1 MNRKYVQS
9 RLAGPKST
17 TTTLG
22 GSNIGSA
29 STNIMKRRTNNT
41 YKVATTPRDPL
52 GFSLN
57 GTSTRSISVG
67 KESLM
72 SRGPSC
78 CASGSFK
85 KVQISVKN
93 TKGMLATRFR
103 WRKTPVPGQP
113 TIQTIYNRWVSTEQ
127 TGNMITGSSE
137 EYIANKSRISG
148 AGGKCG
154 VINKPTQGNC
164 GAIAG
169 KDDCLANKSK
179 VKNKTCVGSCGTRIE
194 QKRNYPEEHAKFH
207 TFIKDAS
214 DANINAVRRRAGRVI
229 EPTGLNKPFP
239 FNTPANECSGL
250 VADQATNTR
259 IQKAYFDQ

>member
-29 STNIMKRRTNNT
+29 STNIMKRRSNNT

-57 GTSTRSISVG
+57 GTSTRSIPVG

-72 SRGPSC
+72 SRNPSC
-78 CASGSFK
+78 CAAARFK

-113 TIQTIYNRWVSTEQ
+113 TLQTIYNRWVSTEQ
-127 TGNMITGSSE
+127 TGNMETGTIE
-137 EYIANKSRISG
+137 DYISNKTRISS

-154 VINKPTQGNC
+154 I
-164 GAIAG
+164 
-169 KDDCLANKSK
+169 
-179 VKNKTCVGSCGTRIE
+179 KNKQLKDCPPHKSRVKTQTCVGSCGTRIE

-214 DANINAVRRRAGRVI
+214 DANINAIRRRAGRVI

-239 FNTPANECSGL
+239 FNTPSNECSGL
-250 VADQATNTR
+250 AANQATNPR
-259 IQKAYFDQ
+259 IQKAYFNQ

>member
-1 MNRKYVQS
+1 MKHIQS
-9 RLAGPKST
+9 RLNAKST

-29 STNIMKRRTNNT
+29 STHIMKRRSNNT

-57 GTSTRSISVG
+57 GTATRSIPVG

-78 CASGSFK
+78 CASANLK

-93 TKGMLATRFR
+93 TKGMLANRFR
-103 WRKTPVPGQP
+103 WKKTGQP
-113 TIQTIYNRWVSTEQ
+113 PLQTIYNRWVSTQQSGFIE
-127 TGNMITGSSE
+127 TGTTD
-137 EYIANKSRISG
+137 EYIANKTRISS

-154 VINKPTQGNC
+154 VKNKLLG
-164 GAIAG
+164 
-169 KDDCLANKSK
+169 DCPPNQSR
-179 VKNKTCVGSCGTRIE
+179 VKNQTCVGSCGSRIE
-194 QKRNYPEEHAKFH
+194 QKRNYPEQHAKFN

-214 DANINAVRRRAGRVI
+214 DAITDTIRRRAGRVI
-229 EPTGLNKPFP
+229 EPTGFDKPFP
-239 FNTPANECSGL
+239 FSTPSNDCNGLAANQANDPRILNT
-250 VADQATNTR
+250 
-259 IQKAYFDQ
+259 YFTF

>member
-29 STNIMKRRTNNT
+29 STIIMKRRSNNT
-41 YKVATTPRDPL
+41 YKVATTRRDPL

-57 GTSTRSISVG
+57 GTSTRSIPVD
-67 KESLM
+67 KDSLM
-72 SRGPSC
+72 SRNVGC
-78 CASGSFK
+78 CASSNFK

-103 WRKTPVPGQP
+103 WRKTPVPDQP
-113 TIQTIYNRWVSTEQ
+113 GIQTIYNRWVSTEQ
-127 TGNMITGSSE
+127 TGNMATGTMA
-137 EYIANKSRISG
+137 EYINSKFLVTSS
-148 AGGKCG
+148 GGKCG
-154 VINKPTQGNC
+154 VGNKPTQGNC

-214 DANINAVRRRAGRVI
+214 DANINAIRRRAGRVI
-229 EPTGLNKPFP
+229 APTGLNKPFP
-239 FNTPANECSGL
+239 FSTPSNECSEL
-250 VADQATNTR
+250 VANQATNPR
-259 IQKAYFDQ
+259 IQTVYFNQ

>member
-1 MNRKYVQS
+1 MNRKYIQG

-41 YKVATTPRDPL
+41 YKVATPPNDPL

-57 GTSTRSISVG
+57 GVRTRSIPVG
-67 KESLM
+67 KDSLM
-72 SRGPSC
+72 SRNVSC
-78 CASGSFK
+78 CADAEFK

-103 WRKTPVPGQP
+103 WKKTPVPGQP
-113 TIQTIYNRWVSTEQ
+113 TLQTIYNRWVSTEQ
-127 TGNMITGSSE
+127 TGNMVTGSTE
-137 EYIANKSRISG
+137 EYIANKTRISS

-154 VINKPTQGNC
+154 VNNKPIQGNC

-169 KDDCLANKSK
+169 KNDCLANESS
-179 VKNKTCVGSCGTRIE
+179 VKTQTCVGSCGSRIE
-194 QKRNYPEEHAKFH
+194 QKRNYPEQHAKFY
-207 TFIKDAS
+207 TLIKDAS
-214 DANINAVRRRAGRVI
+214 EANVNAIRRRAGRVI
-229 EPTGLNKPFP
+229 EPTGLYKPFP
-239 FNTPANECSGL
+239 FSTPSNECSGL
-250 VADQATNTR
+250 AAEQATNPR
-259 IQKAYFDQ
+259 IQSAYFNQ

>member
-29 STNIMKRRTNNT
+29 STTIMKRRTTNT
-41 YKVATTPRDPL
+41 YKVATTPRDSL

-57 GTSTRSISVG
+57 GTSTRSIPVG

-72 SRGPSC
+72 SRSPSC
-78 CASGSFK
+78 CAAARFK
-85 KVQISVKN
+85 KVQLSVKN
-93 TKGMLATRFR
+93 TKGMLDSRFR
-103 WRKTPVPGQP
+103 WRKTPVPNKP
-113 TIQTIYNRWVSTEQ
+113 TIQTIYNRWVNTEQ
-127 TGNMITGSSE
+127 TGYMVTGSTE
-137 EYIANKSRISG
+137 EYITNKTRISS
-148 AGGKCG
+148 AGGRCG
-154 VINKPTQGNC
+154 
-164 GAIAG
+164 
-169 KDDCLANKSK
+169 
-179 VKNKTCVGSCGTRIE
+179 VKNKNLNDCPPDISRVKNQTCVGTCGTRIE

-214 DANINAVRRRAGRVI
+214 DANINAIRRRAGRVI

-239 FNTPANECSGL
+239 FSTPSNECGGL
-250 VADQATNTR
+250 AANQATNSR